1 MLALCAML
9 VAEAKPTV
17 KSITSP
23 DGKLKLTVTIDK
35 DVRWS
40 VELDGQTII
49 TPSKVAMQI
58 GETEVWGEN
67 PRLRK
72 ATTGKIDEVIP
83 APVYKKSE
91 VVDQCSTLTL
101 SFVGNYGIEFRAYNE
116 AAAYRFTST
125 RKGDY
130 TVKGEVSEF
139 AFEKD
144 NNVYCSYVRSN
155 QKKSFEQQYFNSFEG
170 PYFIE
175 PMTTM
180 GNNRLMYLPV
190 LVDMGDKKVCITETD
205 LVDYPGMYLYNS
217 DNNTSLES
225 HFAYVPDEVKQGGH
239 NMLQGL
245 VQSRKPYIAAING
258 ARTFPWRICNIA
270 RNDAELLNNDM
281 VFRLSH
287 ENVIGDTSWI
297 KPGKVAWDWW
307 NNWGLYGQD
316 FKPGVNNRTYEYY
329 IDFAAANGIEYVIL
343 DEGWSVNL
351 AADMMQVV
359 PEIDL
364 KHLID
369 YGKERGVGI
378 VLWGGYWAVNRDME
392 NLFKHYA
399 EMGVKGFKIDF
410 MDRDDQ
416 DMVNFYERAA
426 ATAAK
431 YQLMV
436 DFHGAYK
443 PCGLSRKYPNVVNY
457 EGVNGL
463 EQMKWSGLELDQ
475 VTYDVQI
482 PFIRMVAGPMD
493 YTQGAMLNG
502 TKTTY
507 RESYHEPMSQG
518 TRCRQF
524 AMYVIFESPFNML
537 CDSPCNYEKEPV
549 STEFIAAIPTVWD
562 ETVALDGKI
571 GQYAVMAR
579 RKDDAW
585 YVGGMTN
592 WNGRYV
598 TVDLSFL
605 PEGTYDVEKYVDGY
619 ESHVLARDFRVEK
632 QSADNTAKIKVWMA
646 AGGGFAFKITPK
658 K

>member
-225 HFAYVPDEVKQGGH
+225 HFAYVPDEVEQGGH

-579 RKDDAW
+579 RKNDAW

-592 WNGRYV
+592 WDGRYV